1 MKARKRTPQQVGLVY
16 GFRSGLE
23 EQVAQQLKDAGV
35 AYDYESIKL
44 QYIKPARS
52 AKYTPDFILP
62 NGIIVETK
70 GRFVV
75 EDRQKHLI
83 LKDQHPKLDIR
94 FVFSNSKTKISKNSK
109 TSYADWCVKYGFT
122 YADKL
127 IPKAWF
133 DEPICPERLAA
144 LKGATKQ

>member
-1 MKARKRTPQQVGLVY
+1 MY

-23 EQVAQQLKDAGV
+23 EQVAQQLEAAGV
-35 AYDYESIKL
+35 AFEYESLKVHYL
-44 QYIKPARS
+44 KPARN
-52 AKYTPDFILP
+52 AKYSPDFILP
-62 NGIIVETK
+62 NGIVVETK

-83 LKDQHPKLDIR
+83 LRDQHKELDIR
-94 FVFSNSKTKISKNSK
+94 FVFSNSRTKISKGSK

-127 IPKAWF
+127 IPQGWLK
-133 DEPICPERLAA
+133 EPPCMKRLAA
-144 LKGATKQ
+144 LKEATKK

>member
-1 MKARKRTPQQVGLVY
+1 MKARKRTSRQVGLVY

-23 EQVAQQLKDAGV
+23 EQVAQQLKAAGV
-35 AYDYESIKL
+35 AYDYESVKL
-44 QYIKPARS
+44 RYIKPARE

-94 FVFSNSKTKISKNSK
+94 FVFSNSKAKISKNSK
-109 TSYADWCVKYGFT
+109 TSYADWCTKYGFT

-127 IPKAWF
+127 IPKGWF
-133 DEPICPERLAA
+133 DEPPCPERLAA
-144 LKGATKQ
+144 LQGATK

>member
-1 MKARKRTPQQVGLVY
+1 MY

-23 EQVAQQLKDAGV
+23 EQVAQQLLTAGV
-35 AYDYESIKL
+35 AFEYESLKVHYL
-44 QYIKPARS
+44 KPARN
-52 AKYTPDFILP
+52 AKYSPDFILP
-62 NGIIVETK
+62 NGIVVETK

-83 LKDQHPKLDIR
+83 LRDQHKELDIR
-94 FVFSNSKTKISKNSK
+94 FVFSNSRTKISKGSK

-127 IPKAWF
+127 IPQGWLK
-133 DEPICPERLAA
+133 EPPCMKRLAA
-144 LKGATKQ
+144 LKEATKK